1 MLRGNGGHEIFF
13 DAEDR
18 YHLYLLLQEGISRYG
33 HRIHGFCC
41 MPNHLHL
48 AVQAAEVPLSKIM
61 QNLSFRYTRWIN
73 KRQKRIGHLFQ
84 GRYKAI
90 LVDRDSYLLELV
102 RYIHLNPVRARLV
115 RDPAAYRW
123 SGHRAYLGR
132 EDIPWLTTDTVL
144 SQLAHTA
151 SAARRR
157 YMAFIE
163 AGKGEGH
170 RPEFHGGAEDTRVLG
185 NDRFV
190 EKVIGIGTVIDRKT
204 PPISLAQLVKGVC
217 RTCGVKERDLTGPSR
232 ERTLSEARALLAWL
246 ALEHR
251 VANLVEI
258 GAHVNRD
265 ASTLSRAV
273 SRLEAARRTDNA
285 MARRMRKLESAV
297 MQA

>member
-1 MLRGNGGHEIFF
+1 MLRGNGGQEIFF
-13 DAEDR
+13 DDEDR

-41 MPNHLHL
+41 MPNHLHF

-157 YMAFIE
+157 YVAFIE

-190 EKVIGIGTVIDRKT
+190 EKVIGIVTDRKT
-204 PPISLAQLVKGVC
+204 PPMSLARLIKGVC

-232 ERTLSEARALLAWL
+232 ERTLS
-246 ALEHR
+246 
-251 VANLVEI
+251 
-258 GAHVNRD
+258 
-265 ASTLSRAV
+265 RAV

-285 MARRMRKLESAV
+285 LARRMRKLESAV

>member
-1 MLRGNGGHEIFF
+1 MARKPRIHLPGGIYHVMLRGNGGHEIFF
-13 DAEDR
+13 DDEDR

-33 HRIHGFCC
+33 HRIYGFCC
-41 MPNHLHL
+41 MPNHLHF

-157 YMAFIE
+157 YVAFIE

-190 EKVIGIGTVIDRKT
+190 EKVIGIVTDRKT
-204 PPISLAQLVKGVC
+204 PPMSLARLIKGVC

-232 ERTLSEARALLAWL
+232 ERTLS
-246 ALEHR
+246 
-251 VANLVEI
+251 
-258 GAHVNRD
+258 
-265 ASTLSRAV
+265 RAV
-273 SRLEAARRTDNA
+273 SPLEAARRTDNA
-285 MARRMRKLESAV
+285 LARRMRKLESAV
-297 MQA
+297 